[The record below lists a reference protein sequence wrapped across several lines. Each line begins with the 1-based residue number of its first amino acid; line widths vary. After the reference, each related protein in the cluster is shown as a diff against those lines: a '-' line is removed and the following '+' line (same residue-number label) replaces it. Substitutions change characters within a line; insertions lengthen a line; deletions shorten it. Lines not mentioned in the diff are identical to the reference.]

1 MLPRFWMSE
10 ACVLKRRLIRF
21 TLAAIVGGTATVS
34 APAHADAQFWEDFL
48 RSSNR
53 RARPAPRPPERVYRA
68 RPSPKFAA
76 VPRRAATA
84 AGVAT
89 GATPDVSVVAPA
101 APATSVSTSVTP
113 ANRLTGEPSQS
124 LAPVLAVVSLA
135 DQRLSLYGAGG
146 LIERSKISS
155 GTAANRTP
163 TGVFG
168 VTQKNRWHESNLYS
182 GAEMPFMQRLTWG
195 GIALHEG
202 KLPGYP
208 ASHGCI
214 RLPGAFAKRLF
225 GMTRSGFRVV
235 IAPGDIEPVTIS
247 HRVLPKARYWPAAV
261 AEASRPIRTAGL
273 GAPTLGRDS
282 NNEPR
287 LDPVAYATAERAA
300 ARADL
305 KPAEDAETQ
314 AAAAQEAALK
324 RAKAAALELRTA
336 EKRLAQAQSW
346 LTDLGLPE
354 TPPDNSSPP
363 IAQPAAKLATVAD
376 SPQFDRPQFDRDVI
390 NAIAEHAD
398 ASTEAEAARMADATA
413 RADAAIARA
422 AFETADARV
431 EWLKK
436 RITEMGRR
444 QEIASILI
452 SRKNGRVY
460 VRQAM
465 RPVFDMPV
473 TIRDPG
479 EAIGNHVFV
488 ATAPAPGQTDFNW
501 LAVSLPVEDRP
512 VRSSGKPGERRTP
525 QAVRAETARGALDR
539 IEISGEVVER
549 LSELVWAGSTIIVT
563 DNGPGHDG
571 IPGHDFAVET
581 KH

>member
-1 MLPRFWMSE
+1 M
-10 ACVLKRRLIRF
+10 
-21 TLAAIVGGTATVS
+21 
-34 APAHADAQFWEDFL
+34 
-48 RSSNR
+48 
-53 RARPAPRPPERVYRA
+53 
-68 RPSPKFAA
+68 
-76 VPRRAATA
+76 
-84 AGVAT
+84 
-89 GATPDVSVVAPA
+89 
-101 APATSVSTSVTP
+101 
-113 ANRLTGEPSQS
+113 
-124 LAPVLAVVSLA
+124 APVLAVVSLA
-135 DQRLSLYGAGG
+135 DQRLTLYGAAG

-247 HRVLPKARYWPAAV
+247 HRVLPKARYWPAAF

-273 GAPTLGRDS
+273 GAPSLVRDS
-282 NNEPR
+282 NHEPR
-287 LDPVAYATAERAA
+287 LDPIAYATAERAA

-314 AAAAQEAALK
+314 ATAVLEAAM
-324 RAKAAALELRTA
+324 RQAKAAALELRTA
-336 EKRLAQAQSW
+336 EKRLAQAQSL

-354 TPPDNSSPP
+354 TSPDTTSSSPP
-363 IAQPAAKLATVAD
+363 IPQPGAKLATVAD
-376 SPQFDRPQFDRDVI
+376 GPRFDRPRFDGPQFDRPQFDSPVFDRDVI
-390 NAIAEHAD
+390 NAIAQHAD
-398 ASTEAEAARMADATA
+398 ALTEAESARMVDATA
-413 RADAAIARA
+413 RADAAIARD

-452 SRKNGRVY
+452 SRKNSRVY

-479 EAIGNHVFV
+479 MAIGNHVFV

-512 VRSSGKPGERRTP
+512 VRPAGKPGERRTP

-549 LSELVWAGSTIIVT
+549 LSELVWVGSTIIIT

>member
-1 MLPRFWMSE
+1 M
-10 ACVLKRRLIRF
+10 
-21 TLAAIVGGTATVS
+21 
-34 APAHADAQFWEDFL
+34 
-48 RSSNR
+48 
-53 RARPAPRPPERVYRA
+53 
-68 RPSPKFAA
+68 
-76 VPRRAATA
+76 
-84 AGVAT
+84 
-89 GATPDVSVVAPA
+89 
-101 APATSVSTSVTP
+101 
-113 ANRLTGEPSQS
+113 
-124 LAPVLAVVSLA
+124 VSLA